1 MVIVEDVAGNEW
13 KLPRTA
19 IATDVQVKQGRR
31 LLVTTQEREGKKP
44 DRVTRVEQVI
54 PLSVEDVV
62 DLGKPDGYKRI
73 RRRWK
78 KAHALD

>member
-44 DRVTRVEQVI
+44 DRVTRV
-54 PLSVEDVV
+54 
-62 DLGKPDGYKRI
+62 
-73 RRRWK
+73 
-78 KAHALD
+78 